1 MAQIEHFVPGRV
13 AKPIGPLAQM
23 LHPMPT
29 GVAEAYIALY
39 TNPDDHVLNPFCE
52 GEAVIREAAAAGRAV
67 LAVNFNPVAI
77 LAVRGLA
84 SLADRQTLDAAFTR
98 LGDALKTGRPLREHL
113 NALYTAPCIQCH
125 RPVPAEYLIWNRDR
139 GEPTERYY
147 HCPACGSGGL
157 IPVRPADLEALE
169 HIDPHGFSYWYT
181 LDRIAPAG
189 DPARDQARRLLDIYT
204 PRALYALT
212 TLLIKIETLYPD
224 APQQEALKWVLL
236 KCLEQCHSLYT
247 TDEQDKGGA
256 AWSRSLRPPARFIER
271 NVWLVFQQ
279 ASELAR
285 QAMAGPALPLS
296 EQVRVQACTV
306 RRLSQELPAASI
318 ALIITV
324 PPAYD
329 YPFWA
334 LSYLWSGWLLGPEAA
349 AAIKPLLGYRRP
361 DWDWYRRALTAAWR
375 ALRPTLRDNG
385 HVVLVF
391 TTRQFPLLEISLLAL
406 DSAGYELE
414 HSIVQVDEACQDRN
428 YRLVFSPKPG
438 RPLGQES
445 TPDALDAAI
454 RRTAIR
460 AAQRVIRLRGEPLAW
475 SHLHAAIYAELAR
488 EGLLSQ
494 AVALAADSKPG
505 EFVAQTVSNALE
517 TCPELMRLIGGPEPG
532 DLGEG
537 ESAGEEPPR
546 WWLTNTAGVSP
557 PLADRVEEAVYESLR
572 DTLALKK
579 DALLE
584 QMYLRF
590 HGLLTP
596 AASLIEACLVSYGE
610 EITPEY
616 WQLRPEDLPQHRE
629 REREQ
634 VLEQLLS
641 LGRRLGYT
649 TVEGDIIASQRWDV
663 IWIEGN
669 GPAYTFIVRWM
680 AILGDL
686 LFDKATD
693 TAAVRCLVIPGG
705 RASLI
710 NYKLR
715 FNPLLRRAV
724 TSGGWQFIKYRHL
737 RRIVAAPDLTRHDLK
752 RIVGLDP
759 IIEQFGAQIP
769 LF

>member
-1 MAQIEHFVPGRV
+1 
-13 AKPIGPLAQM
+13 
-23 LHPMPT
+23 MPT
-29 GVAEAYIALY
+29 GVAEAYIAAY
-39 TNPDDHVLNPFCE
+39 TNPGDQVLDPFCE
-52 GEAVIREAAAAGRAV
+52 GEAVLREAAAAGRAV
-67 LAVNFNPVAI
+67 LAVNFNPIAI

-84 SLADRQTLDAAFTR
+84 GLADRQILDAALTR
-98 LGDALKTGRPLREHL
+98 LGDALKAGRPLREHL
-113 NALYTAPCIQCH
+113 NALYSAPCIQCH

-157 IPVRPADLEALE
+157 VPVRPADLEALE
-169 HIDPHGFSYWYT
+169 HIDPRGFSYWYT
-181 LDRIAPAG
+181 LDRIAPSG
-189 DPARDQARRLLDIYT
+189 DPGRDQARRLLDIYT
-204 PRALYALT
+204 PRALHALT
-212 TLLIKIETLYPD
+212 TLLIKVETLYPD
-224 APQQEALKWVLL
+224 APQQEALKWILL
-236 KCLEQCHSLYT
+236 RCLEQCHSLYAA
-247 TDEQDKGGA
+247 DEQDKGEM

-271 NVWLVFQQ
+271 NVWLTFQR

-285 QAMAGPALPLS
+285 QAMSSPALPLS
-296 EQVRVQACTV
+296 DQVRIQARSV

-318 ALIITV
+318 ALIVTV

-334 LSYLWSGWLLGPEAA
+334 LSYLWNGWLLGPEAA
-349 AAIKPLLGYRRP
+349 AALKPLLEYRRP

-375 ALRPTLRDNG
+375 ALRPTLRDDG

-391 TTRQFPLLEISLLAL
+391 TTRQFPLLEVSLLAL

-414 HSIVQVDEACQDRN
+414 HSIVQVDEARQDRD
-428 YRLVFSPKPG
+428 YRLVFSPELE
-438 RPLGQES
+438 RRSGQEIPV
-445 TPDALDAAI
+445 PDILDAAI
-454 RRTAIR
+454 RRTAVG
-460 AAQRVIRLRGEPLAW
+460 AAQRVIRLRGEPLTW

-488 EGLLSQ
+488 EGLLRQ
-494 AVALAADSKPG
+494 AVALFAADRQPG
-505 EFVAQTVSNALE
+505 EFVAQAVSNALE
-517 TCPELMRLIGGPEPG
+517 TCPELARIGGPEPG

-537 ESAGEEPPR
+537 ESAGEEPLR

-572 DTLALKK
+572 DSLALGKE
-579 DALLE
+579 ALLE

-590 HGLLTP
+590 PGLLTP
-596 AASLIEACLVSYGE
+596 AASLIDACLVSYGV
-610 EITPEY
+610 EITPGY
-616 WQLRPEDLPQHRE
+616 WQLRPEDLPKHRE

-634 VLEQLLS
+634 VLEQLFS

-649 TVEGDIIASQRWDV
+649 VAEGDITSSQPWDV
-663 IWIEGN
+663 VWIEGQV
-669 GPAYTFIVRWM
+669 PAYAFIVRWT

-686 LFDKATD
+686 LFDKAAE
-693 TAAVRCLVIPGG
+693 TAEVRCLVIPGG

-710 NYKLR
+710 NYKMW

-724 TSGGWQFIKYRHL
+724 VRGGWQFIKYRHL